1 MYFVAAE
8 TSGVGTVGKRL
19 TGLKVVSIESGLPP
33 DCRWASFRYLVKV
46 ATLLLLGGVLFGW
59 VFLDWVRLF
68 SVDSDLVHSYSF
80 SGSARAEISLKGQG
94 FGAAPEVGSAD
105 ALGS

>member
-1 MYFVAAE
+1 MP
-8 TSGVGTVGKRL
+8 TVGRH
-19 TGLKVVSIESGLPP
+19 VVCGATDLDRLPP
-33 DCRWASFRYLVKV
+33 RRGVIAG
-46 ATLLLLGGVLFGW
+46 LLSIRAKLPI
-59 VFLDWVRLF
+59 
-68 SVDSDLVHSYSF
+68 YSF

>member
-1 MYFVAAE
+1 MRWLCHQAYELVGDECEHAEHAVTHHFRGATDPDMATAKLVLESAIDALTRRTLVVA
-8 TSGVGTVGKRL
+8 
-19 TGLKVVSIESGLPP
+19 
-33 DCRWASFRYLVKV
+33 
-46 ATLLLLGGVLFGW
+46 
-59 VFLDWVRLF
+59 
-68 SVDSDLVHSYSF
+68 YSF

>member
-1 MYFVAAE
+1 MTTDEHTDHDPTNEVE
-8 TSGVGTVGKRL
+8 
-19 TGLKVVSIESGLPP
+19 
-33 DCRWASFRYLVKV
+33 RYHMDP
-46 ATLLLLGGVLFGW
+46 T
-59 VFLDWVRLF
+59 
-68 SVDSDLVHSYSF
+68 YSF

>member
-1 MYFVAAE
+1 MLDKFQVRDMDGDGDAAPPRGNSISPYDRALRLE
-8 TSGVGTVGKRL
+8 QPPTAEPVPEWTRPAKKKR
-19 TGLKVVSIESGLPP
+19 
-33 DCRWASFRYLVKV
+33 
-46 ATLLLLGGVLFGW
+46 
-59 VFLDWVRLF
+59 
-68 SVDSDLVHSYSF
+68 YSF